1 MKTSTKK
8 TLLVSMLAIA
18 CAGGAYAQG
27 AGGTGGAGGSGGGAA
42 GAAGGAGGTGGGTRG
57 GTGMTPNGNTLSQ
70 PGAAGMNDNNSTS
83 GYGSPGSTGSSSGQ
97 YDKSRSMNQNPS
109 DTTGGYSPQQEG
121 QTSNGRQ

>member
-8 TLLVSMLAIA
+8 TLLVSLLAMA

-27 AGGTGGAGGSGGGAA
+27 AGGAGGAGGGTA
-42 GAAGGAGGTGGGTRG
+42 GAAAGTGTGTGGGTRG

-70 PGAAGMNDNNSTS
+70 PGTPGARSNHSTS
-83 GYGSPGSTGSSSGQ
+83 GYGTPGSIGSSSGR
-97 YDKSRSMNQNPS
+97 YHKSRSMNRSPS

-121 QTSNGRQ
+121 QTSNSTKH